1 MAIWMIVGLWLVYLA
16 LTANLELSNLVLGL
30 LIAAG
35 LTLLLR
41 PPRGTFEL
49 RRLPAAL
56 LALGRYLFIVAFN
69 AIKSGLFAA
78 RLVLDPSLPVKPGI
92 IAIPSGCDSELA
104 TALSAHSITLAP
116 GEMVVRGTASAPRAT
131 ARDLS
136 VGGQEGV
143 MITILTYV
151 LYLALLV
158 HIGLL
163 AIVLW
168 RVWRGE
174 NVVDRLMGADLLG
187 TLTLSNLVLL
197 ALIEGDSIYID
208 VALGLA
214 ALGFIGTI
222 ALAKYVADEQMF

>member
-1 MAIWMIVGLWLVYLA
+1 
-16 LTANLELSNLVLGL
+16 
-30 LIAAG
+30 
-35 LTLLLR
+35 
-41 PPRGTFEL
+41 
-49 RRLPAAL
+49 
-56 LALGRYLFIVAFN
+56 
-69 AIKSGLFAA
+69 
-78 RLVLDPSLPVKPGI
+78 
-92 IAIPSGCDSELA
+92 
-104 TALSAHSITLAP
+104 
-116 GEMVVRGTASAPRAT
+116 
-131 ARDLS
+131 
-136 VGGQEGV
+136 

-151 LYLALLV
+151 LSLALLV